1 MKASEFVGK
10 LAIRTAPT
18 TFGDYSYTT
27 EPLKIL
33 KVTENH
39 VVVEHQCPFLKG
51 DVCILNSRWLDDN
64 WTSYDDLMNE
74 VEKEEAK
81 E

>member
-10 LAIRTAPT
+10 RAIRTAPT
-18 TFGDYSYTT
+18 ASGDYSYTT

-33 KVTENH
+33 KVTESH
-39 VVVEHQCPFLKG
+39 IVVEHQCPFLKG
-51 DVCILNSRWLDDN
+51 DVSILGNRWLDDN
-64 WTSYDDLMNE
+64 WTSYDDLMSGI
-74 VEKEEAK
+74 EKEEAK